1 MAKSPTQTLRTQS
14 KHVFMAI
21 YAVFK
26 LECLS
31 VKNKINSFALRFQ
44 LLINATR
51 SAFDQLQKFQAAA

>member
-1 MAKSPTQTLRTQS
+1 
-14 KHVFMAI
+14 MAI

-31 VKNKINSFALRFQ
+31 VTSKINPFALRFK

-51 SAFDQLQKFQAAA
+51 SAFDQLQKFQAYA